1 MIKQLLYK
9 WFGLSDL
16 PCQTCEVLRLQLDES
31 NRERREL
38 LARLLEKDTPEPVE
52 PVEVEPKAITS
63 QFVPWR
69 VRQQMLEA
77 EDRHKASLLKNKQ
90 KEISALEEELGIA
103 KEIPRGESGGVS
115 ASEIR

>member
-1 MIKQLLYK
+1 MLRELMYKIFRLEPPHCLVCDALREQLTN
-9 WFGLSDL
+9 S
-16 PCQTCEVLRLQLDES
+16 E
-31 NRERREL
+31 RERREL
-38 LARLLEKDTPEPVE
+38 LQRVLAPSVPEPVE
-52 PVEVEPKAITS
+52 EAKEELKPIQS

>member
-1 MIKQLLYK
+1 MIKQLMYK

-38 LARLLEKDTPEPVE
+38 LARLLEKDTPEPV
-52 PVEVEPKAITS
+52 VADQVEPKAITP

-77 EDRHKASLLKNKQ
+77 EDRHKATLLKNKQ
-90 KEISALEEELGIA
+90 KEINELEKELGIVEEVQE
-103 KEIPRGESGGVS
+103 K
-115 ASEIR
+115 